1 MLVVIYVDVQKEY
14 NKNVFKKAS
23 INRSKKRKWGG
34 GPRGVENL
42 KFGWYALLT
51 PTQNRGGR

>member
-1 MLVVIYVDVQKEY
+1 MLIVIYVDAQKMY

-23 INRSKKRKWGG
+23 IDRTKKRKWGG
-34 GPRGVENL
+34 RIKNL

-51 PTQNRGGR
+51 PTQNRGGH

>member
-34 GPRGVENL
+34 GQAEVGGWDGLHRG
-42 KFGWYALLT
+42 
-51 PTQNRGGR
+51 R